1 MTRLAALP
9 LLLAATGCVHA
20 YDATASSA
28 STAATEAAVSVLDDP
43 ATKAKLADL
52 AASTTAAARDEALG
66 PATTVQVQALETGAL
81 RTGRAEL
88 LTTRDA
94 LLDPRPVRA
103 VVRATL
109 DEATGPATQAEL
121 VALEDAA
128 IDAAQV
134 KVDAVVDELGAR
146 LAKNLT
152 LQVNVAKGDAA
163 AEVER
168 YRVLLIGAGVLVVA
182 FIALHVAR
190 EVREWRRGV

>member
-1 MTRLAALP
+1 MIRVAALP
-9 LLLAATGCVHA
+9 LLLALSGCVHA

-28 STAATEAAVSVLDDP
+28 STAATQAAIAELD
-43 ATKAKLADL
+43 
-52 AASTTAAARDEALG
+52 TAAAKKQLADATAAVRDEALG
-66 PATTVQVQALETGAL
+66 PATTAKVQALETDAL

-94 LLDPRPVRA
+94 ILDPRPVR
-103 VVRATL
+103 VIVRATL

-128 IDAAQV
+128 IDAAQA
-134 KVDAVVDELGAR
+134 KADAAVDELGAR

-168 YRVLLIGAGVLVVA
+168 YRGLLIGAGVLVGA
-182 FIALHVAR
+182 LIALHVAR